1 MTTAGWQVSIYPDIM
16 ARSTK
21 KPDAT
26 ELEAELARLNA
37 LVRERRKHLASL
49 KNCPNQQCPCRVAW
63 RGVVEKNLSSQLG
76 RIRRKVSP
84 GRGKSARPG
93 QGPHKSG

>member
-1 MTTAGWQVSIYPDIM
+1 MYPDIM
-16 ARSTK
+16 AKRSKT
-21 KPDAT
+21 PDAT

-37 LVRERRKHLASL
+37 LVRERRKQLADL
-49 KNCPNQQCPCRVAW
+49 ENCPDQQCPCRVVWQGA
-63 RGVVEKNLSSQLG
+63 VEKNLSSQLG
-76 RIRRKVSP
+76 KIRRKVSP